1 MSLRI
6 VLEIS
11 DQDLKHFQ
19 LIMEQARRNAAQLPA
34 EQVLARAR
42 GMLRGLAASHL
53 PAFITD
59 RIEKLEMMAKML
71 DDPEWGLPSREKLR
85 VLGALAYLAEAEDLI
100 PDSIPGVGLLDD
112 AIMAEMVI
120 REMRHEI
127 DAYRDFCLF
136 RNRLKSG
143 RACTGVA
150 ARAER
155 ASEIERR
162 RDELLTRIRRR
173 RRRDQGGKTRQ
184 GGADPA
190 AATQGQ

>member
-112 AIMAEMVI
+112 AIMELFNKGDLSNTL
-120 REMRHEI
+120 EI
-127 DAYRDFCLF
+127 LVD
-136 RNRLKSG
+136 S
-143 RACTGVA
+143 RAWTK
-150 ARAER
+150 
-155 ASEIERR
+155 
-162 RDELLTRIRRR
+162 LYW
-173 RRRDQGGKTRQ
+173 
-184 GGADPA
+184 
-190 AATQGQ
+190 